1 VSAPPPPRY
10 LGAHVKRLEDS
21 RLLAGQGRF
30 LDDITLP
37 GLLHAAFVRSTHA
50 HAIVRAVEAE
60 AARRVLGV
68 VRVLTGRDLAGEV
81 APLVPRLEA
90 PGFVPTAWPALA
102 AERARFVGE
111 PVAVVAAESPYA
123 AVDGAAAVEVDYEP
137 LPAVA
142 DVAAAAAPDAPR
154 LHPER
159 PSNVLF
165 AQSDRRG
172 DVDGAF
178 AAAPVIVRE
187 TFTHARC
194 SASPLEGRGL
204 VARWEDDRLTLWTG
218 TQVPHVF
225 RTGVARALGLP
236 ESRVRVIVPD
246 TGGGFGQKMHVMPED
261 LAVAALARRAG
272 RPVKWIETR
281 RENLTAATQ
290 AREQRVEIEAA
301 ADADGTL
308 RALRAR

>member
-1 VSAPPPPRY
+1 MSAPPPPRY

-50 HAIVRAVEAE
+50 HAIVRAVDTE
-60 AARRVLGV
+60 AARRAPGV
-68 VRVLTGRDLAGEV
+68 VRVLTGRDLEGEV

-142 DVAAAAAPDAPR
+142 DVA
-154 LHPER
+154 
-159 PSNVLF
+159 
-165 AQSDRRG
+165 
-172 DVDGAF
+172 
-178 AAAPVIVRE
+178 
-187 TFTHARC
+187 
-194 SASPLEGRGL
+194 
-204 VARWEDDRLTLWTG
+204 G
-218 TQVPHVF
+218 T
-225 RTGVARALGLP
+225 
-236 ESRVRVIVPD
+236 
-246 TGGGFGQKMHVMPED
+246 
-261 LAVAALARRAG
+261 
-272 RPVKWIETR
+272 
-281 RENLTAATQ
+281 
-290 AREQRVEIEAA
+290 
-301 ADADGTL
+301 
-308 RALRAR
+308 